1 MPLPTQ
7 AQRDGLEISGHGPF
21 HRHAQ
26 QTENNGWEFSSAHGR
41 LSVACF
47 VFRVLGE
54 ICFDCSDFRAAAVNM
69 TCLNVSSG
77 QMLATMQ
84 LTNSAK
90 TDYPPSSS
98 SPFLGLTDKSLIL
111 ENLRQLWVSLI
122 CT

>member
-1 MPLPTQ
+1 M
-7 AQRDGLEISGHGPF
+7 A
-21 HRHAQ
+21 
-26 QTENNGWEFSSAHGR
+26 SS
-41 LSVACF
+41 

-69 TCLNVSSG
+69 TCPNVSSG

-90 TDYPPSSS
+90 TDYSPSSCS
-98 SPFLGLTDKSLIL
+98 TFLGLNDNSLIL
-111 ENLRQLWVSLI
+111 ENLGQLWVSLI